1 MTKKINIDELK
12 HIVSESVKQTLK
24 EFIYPNEPSTDY
36 QGNDLDFYR
45 IVEQAVSTI
54 YDMEQKGEDIR
65 WVDVA
70 KNMGF
75 HLDTLNEDDMV
86 LLHDAIEYAMGL
98 PVLDD
103 DSSVNEEHG
112 NKKHKSPKNALN
124 AVRKGNRDAEREIYG
139 DGFRP
144 GKKVHKAKNDYSR
157 KSNKVD
163 INNLEKYNESTIKL
177 SENDLKQIVLESYKR
192 LMGKFIN
199 EDTIGVDYSDK
210 DDFGKYA
217 PGLSVNWGNNIE
229 SLISKLEEKF
239 SEVIAPE
246 EDEYGISLTPL
257 ENLINHLKYYYE
269 HETFD
274 SACFNS
280 IYKMLDNYDFTSDEE
295 VLNILKQLKKYC

>member
-1 MTKKINIDELK
+1 MNVE
-12 HIVSESVKQTLK
+12 
-24 EFIYPNEPSTDY
+24 EFLSTMDALRFDT
-36 QGNDLDFYR
+36 DLDETYPELR
-45 IVEQAVSTI
+45 GMVRKVYPYIRKI
-54 YDMEQKGEDIR
+54 Y
-65 WVDVA
+65 
-70 KNMGF
+70 NMM
-75 HLDTLNEDDMV
+75 NEAGI
-86 LLHDAIEYAMGL
+86 LTE
-98 PVLDD
+98 
-103 DSSVNEEHG
+103 SVNEEHG

-144 GKKVHKAKNDYSR
+144 GKKIHKAKTDYSR

-199 EDTIGVDYSDK
+199 EETIGVDYSDK

-239 SEVIAPE
+239 SEVITPE
-246 EDEYGISLTPL
+246 EDEYGISSTPL